1 MGEFNDFFDKE
12 IESSEQIK
20 ECLKCQKE
28 YDKKIKELEEYYGEK
43 ILELVDIN
51 YQVERDNNKLQ
62 VEIKELK
69 QNQFEVIASGKVT
82 EDLPKLD
89 IYFIKGK
96 QVNSMFKKYS
106 GKNIILGVKVIGKV

>member
-1 MGEFNDFFDKE
+1 MVELYQTDDYELMQKV
-12 IESSEQIK
+12 
-20 ECLKCQKE
+20 LKAK
-28 YDKKIKELEEYYGEK
+28 DKKIKELEEYYGEK